1 MNLVQRHSSRNMTNT
16 CITIIEGDIA
26 LAVALS
32 HNLKTETYRR
42 KRRSRRGSLE
52 KARRRASRSCLS
64 RLDAVRHVGPR
75 NLYPVAR
82 AGRDT
87 NAPNYHALG
96 AGEEVLRCAV
106 FPPGRMILSSSPSQ
120 NARADSAC
128 SCFIATQPVRYLGPP
143 SYSRRSS
150 TRPPEPKGPPG
161 LARRQSQANGIPS
174 GDLAQC

>member
-64 RLDAVRHVGPR
+64 RLDAVRRVGPEICTR
-75 NLYPVAR
+75 LRAKDVTRMLPIIMLSAR
-82 AGRDT
+82 
-87 NAPNYHALG
+87 
-96 AGEEVLRCAV
+96 GEEVLRCAV
-106 FPPGRMILSSSPSQ
+106 FPPG
-120 NARADSAC
+120 
-128 SCFIATQPVRYLGPP
+128 G
-143 SYSRRSS
+143 
-150 TRPPEPKGPPG
+150 
-161 LARRQSQANGIPS
+161 
-174 GDLAQC
+174 